1 MNELINESIL
11 FEVFGTTPDILKI
24 LLQMIQDTK
33 NDLDQ
38 AAIESINQQSVS

>member
-24 LLQMIQDTK
+24 LLQMIQDK